1 MMWSWMNLRTGNL
14 AFTIPSRP
22 HMAHL
27 EPSMVQMSEA
37 LQRFLNDEFIFWFDN
52 GNRYPE
58 VSARFDKI
66 GQSMQW
72 SRRT

>member
-1 MMWSWMNLRTGNL
+1 
-14 AFTIPSRP
+14 
-22 HMAHL
+22 
-27 EPSMVQMSEA
+27 MVQISEA
-37 LQRFLNDEFIFWFDN
+37 LPRFLNDGFIFWFEN
-52 GNRYPE
+52 GNRHPM